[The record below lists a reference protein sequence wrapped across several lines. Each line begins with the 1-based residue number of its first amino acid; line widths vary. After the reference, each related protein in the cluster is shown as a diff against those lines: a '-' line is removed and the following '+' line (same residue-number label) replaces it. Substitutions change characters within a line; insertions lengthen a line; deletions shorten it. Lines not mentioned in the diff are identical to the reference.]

1 MRQHQLGG
9 LGCISLTGRFSRPL
23 WAKVMA
29 MSERD
34 TETSDGS
41 ASTAEFRKFASGASG
56 EADRPWSMRASG
68 RKAVLLAIAVIV
80 VAVILAIIGFSVA
93 GH

>member
-1 MRQHQLGG
+1 
-9 LGCISLTGRFSRPL
+9 
-23 WAKVMA
+23 

-41 ASTAEFRKFASGASG
+41 ASTAEFRAFASSAGS
-56 EADRPWSMRASG
+56 EADRPWKMRAPG
-68 RKAVLLAIAVIV
+68 RKVALLTVAVIV
-80 VAVILAIIGFSVA
+80 VAVVLAIIGFSVA

>member
-1 MRQHQLGG
+1 
-9 LGCISLTGRFSRPL
+9 
-23 WAKVMA
+23 

-41 ASTAEFRKFASGASG
+41 ASTAEFRAFASRAGG

-68 RKAVLLAIAVIV
+68 RSVALFVGAVIV
-80 VAVILAIIGFSVA
+80 VAIVLAIIGFVVA

>member
-1 MRQHQLGG
+1 
-9 LGCISLTGRFSRPL
+9 
-23 WAKVMA
+23 

-34 TETSDGS
+34 TETPDGS
-41 ASTAEFRKFASGASG
+41 ASTAQFRAFANGASG

-68 RKAVLLAIAVIV
+68 RKVVLLAVAVIV
-80 VAVILAIIGFSVA
+80 VAVVLAIIGFSIA

>member
-1 MRQHQLGG
+1 MVR
-9 LGCISLTGRFSRPL
+9 ISLTGRFACLL

-29 MSERD
+29 MSERE
-34 TETSDGS
+34 TETTDGS
-41 ASTAEFRKFASGASG
+41 ASTAEFRAFASRAGG

-68 RKAVLLAIAVIV
+68 RKIVLLAVAVIV
-80 VAVILAIIGFSVA
+80 VAVVLAIIGFSVA

>member
-1 MRQHQLGG
+1 LA
-9 LGCISLTGRFSRPL
+9 CISLTGRFLRLL

-41 ASTAEFRKFASGASG
+41 ASTAEFRAFASGASG

-68 RKAVLLAIAVIV
+68 HKVVILAVAVIV
-80 VAVILAIIGFSVA
+80 AAVVLAIIGISIA